1 MSIALIM
8 DSWRP
13 ESWENAIHAV
23 DPQRRVNI
31 WPDRMGDAADVRY
44 ALVWRPPHGSLK
56 SLKGLEVI
64 FNLGAGVDHL
74 LADPTLPDKP
84 IVRVV
89 LDDMTMRMSEY
100 VVWQVLRHHRQGPL
114 IAANQQSKVW
124 HPVEQ
129 WAASAV
135 RIGIMGLGVLGEDAA
150 KKLAM
155 LGFQVAGWSRSP
167 KTIAGVECFSS
178 EGGLDRFLARS
189 DILVVLLPLTA
200 ATRGII
206 DARLLCK
213 LAKDGPLG
221 GPVLINAGR
230 GGLQVEADIVKCLDK
245 GELFA
250 ASLDVFETEPLPS
263 ESPLWHHPKVTV
275 TPHIAADSDPRSIV
289 TYIMGQI
296 RRHEAGEP
304 LAHVVDRKRGY

>member
-1 MSIALIM
+1 MTIALIM

-13 ESWENAIHAV
+13 ESWESAIHAV
-23 DPQRRVNI
+23 DPDRKVNI
-31 WPDRMGDAADVRY
+31 WPDRMGDAARVRY

-56 SLKGLEVI
+56 SLPALEVI

-74 LADPTLPDKP
+74 LADPTLPDLP

-100 VVWQVLRHHRQGPL
+100 VVWQVLHHHRQGPL
-114 IAANQQSKVW
+114 VAANQRKGVW

-135 RIGIMGLGVLGEDAA
+135 RVGVMGLGVLGVDAA
-150 KKLAM
+150 HKLKM
-155 LGFQVAGWSRSP
+155 LGFQVAGWSRSH
-167 KTIAGVECFSS
+167 KEIAGIECYA
-178 EGGLDRFLARS
+178 GDDGLDQFLART
-189 DILVVLLPLTA
+189 DILVVLLPLTD
-200 ATRGII
+200 ATRGILNVRLF
-206 DARLLCK
+206 AR

-230 GGLQVEADIVKCLDK
+230 GGLQVEADIVKSLDT
-245 GELFA
+245 GDLFA
-250 ASLDVFETEPLPS
+250 VSLDVFEQEPLPAD
-263 ESPLWHHPKVTV
+263 SPLWHHPKVTI
-275 TPHIAADSDPRSIV
+275 TPHIAADSDPRSIA
-289 TYIMGQI
+289 TYIIGQI
-296 RRHEAGEP
+296 RHHEAGEP

>member
-13 ESWENAIHAV
+13 ESWEKAIHAV
-23 DPQRRVNI
+23 DPQRSVNI
-31 WPDRMGDAADVRY
+31 WPDRMGDAANVRY
-44 ALVWRPPHGSLK
+44 ALVWRPPHGSLA
-56 SLKGLEVI
+56 SLPALEVI

-74 LADPTLPDKP
+74 LADPTLPDTP
-84 IVRVV
+84 VVRVV

-100 VVWQVLRHHRQGPL
+100 VVWQVLHHHRQGPL
-114 IAANQQSKVW
+114 IAANQQRGIW

-135 RIGIMGLGVLGEDAA
+135 RVGIMGLGVLGEDAA
-150 KKLAM
+150 TKLAM

-167 KTIAGVECFSS
+167 KTIAGIRCYAGE
-178 EGGLDRFLARS
+178 EGLDPFLARS
-189 DILVVLLPLTA
+189 DILVVLLPLTS

-206 DARLLCK
+206 DAKLLGK

-230 GGLQVEADIVKCLDK
+230 GGLQVESDILKCLEAGD
-245 GELFA
+245 LYA
-250 ASLDVFETEPLPS
+250 ASLDVFETEPLPA
-263 ESPLWHHPKVTV
+263 ESPMWHHPRVTV